1 MLKKLRDICLALPE
15 VVEATQ
21 FGSPCFKA
29 GKKTFC
35 NLHRWK
41 DETELQVWTGADR
54 QIALTSFDD
63 RYRVPA
69 YIGHNGWT
77 SFSLAGKPSW
87 KEVESLVLESYR
99 HFALKR
105 MRKALDS

>member
-1 MLKKLRDICLALPE
+1 MLPE

-35 NLHRWK
+35 NLHRRK
-41 DETELQVWTGADR
+41 GVTELQVWTGADR
-54 QIALTSFDD
+54 QVALTSFDD
-63 RYRVPA
+63 RYRVPE

-77 SFSLAGKPSW
+77 SFSLDGKPNW
-87 KEVESLVLESYR
+87 KEIKSLVLESYR
-99 HFALKR
+99 HFVLKR
-105 MRKALDS
+105 MRKALGS